1 MQEAL
6 IFWGVVVVVT
16 AVVEAATVGLVS
28 IWFTGGALAALLAAA
43 LGAPLWLQAVLFLA
57 VSAALLAAIRPIARK
72 YITPR
77 QVATNADRNIGKTAE
92 VIEPID
98 NLHGTGRVMIGSVD
112 WTARSVDGT
121 VIEKGALV
129 RVLRIEGVKV
139 CVERAAQ
146 GAVQSGKR
154 G

>member
-6 IFWGVVVVVT
+6 IFWGGVVVVT

-28 IWFTGGALAALLAAA
+28 IWFTGGALVALLAAA
-43 LGAPLWLQAVLFLA
+43 LDVPLWLQAVLFLA

-77 QVATNADRNIGKTAE
+77 QVATNADRNIGRIAE

-146 GAVQSGKR
+146 GATQSGKR